1 MPDYKQ
7 YSYRYETPIQN
18 RISNLEK
25 ENARLR
31 DVLEFL
37 DSAIKPDK
45 RNYDRYGYCNIHKS
59 ILMDFEKRIK
69 EALRR

>member
-1 MPDYKQ
+1 MINDANIMKMLQ
-7 YSYRYETPIQN
+7 TSIH
-18 RISNLEK
+18 NLEE
-25 ENARLR
+25 ENKKLR

-45 RNYDRYGYCNIHKS
+45 RNYDRYGYCNIHKI

-69 EALRR
+69 EVLHG

>member
-1 MPDYKQ
+1 MINDANIMKMLQ
-7 YSYRYETPIQN
+7 TSIH
-18 RISNLEK
+18 NLEE
-25 ENARLR
+25 ENKKLR

-69 EALRR
+69 EALRV

>member
-1 MPDYKQ
+1 MPMINDANIMKMLQ
-7 YSYRYETPIQN
+7 TSIH
-18 RISNLEK
+18 NLEE
-25 ENARLR
+25 ENKRLR

-69 EALRR
+69 EALRK

>member
-1 MPDYKQ
+1 MPMLNDINMTKMLQ
-7 YSYRYETPIQN
+7 D
-18 RISNLEK
+18 RIHSLEE
-25 ENARLR
+25 ENKKLR

-69 EALRR
+69 EVLRG